1 MRGKGK
7 VIGLWL
13 IVICSF
19 CLTFISINSVHAENT
34 EQAKYDSSTL
44 KSSDLKKTDWEKQ
57 KENYQYVKEGEKKKK
72 IEKEDTLEKKEKD
85 FSKWNFDIDTNVAR
99 TILISLVIGVL
110 ILAIVLFLRKSNW
123 IFNKKVNDKNL
134 LIARLEENLPESD
147 IDPHLSKAINEKDFR
162 LAFRL
167 YYLLLIQQLT
177 LQKQVVWRK
186 EKTNGEY
193 LIECCTKNYYESFSK
208 LTLAFDQV
216 WYGEYTLNK
225 ISFDDYQNEFKKVLH
240 QIKQPS

>member
-1 MRGKGK
+1 M
-7 VIGLWL
+7 V
-13 IVICSF
+13 
-19 CLTFISINSVHAENT
+19 
-34 EQAKYDSSTL
+34 
-44 KSSDLKKTDWEKQ
+44 
-57 KENYQYVKEGEKKKK
+57 
-72 IEKEDTLEKKEKD
+72 
-85 FSKWNFDIDTNVAR
+85 
-99 TILISLVIGVL
+99 
-110 ILAIVLFLRKSNW
+110 IVLLLRKSNW

-147 IDPHLSKAINEKDFR
+147 IDPHLTKAIHEKDFR

-167 YYLLLIQQLT
+167 YYLLLIQQLA

-193 LIECCTKNYYESFSK
+193 LIECSTKDYYESFAK

-216 WYGEYTLNK
+216 WYGEYTLSK
-225 ISFDDYQNEFKKVLH
+225 ILFDDYQNEFKSILN

>member
-7 VIGLWL
+7 VIGLL
-13 IVICSF
+13 LSVICSF
-19 CLTFISINSVHAENT
+19 CLTVSYMDSAYAENP
-34 EQAKYDSSTL
+34 EQAKYDSSVL
-44 KSSDLKKTDWEKQ
+44 KSSDLKKSDWEKQ
-57 KENYQYVKEGEKKKK
+57 KDIYQYVKEGEKKKK
-72 IEKEDTLEKKEKD
+72 VEKTDSLKNKNND
-85 FSKWNFDIDTNVAR
+85 LFNWGFDIDTNVAR
-99 TILISLVIGVL
+99 TILISLVVGVL
-110 ILAIVLFLRKSNW
+110 ILVIVLLLRKSNW

-147 IDPHLSKAINEKDFR
+147 IDPDLSKAINEKDFR

-167 YYLLLIQQLT
+167 YYLLLIQQLA

-193 LIECCTKNYYESFSK
+193 LIECSANKYYESFAK

-216 WYGEYTLNK
+216 WYGEYTLDKN
-225 ISFDDYQNEFKKVLH
+225 SFDEYQSEFKSILN

>member
-7 VIGLWL
+7 VIGLL
-13 IVICSF
+13 LSVICSYY
-19 CLTFISINSVHAENT
+19 LLLISISSAHAENP
-34 EQAKYDSSTL
+34 EQAKYDSSIL

-57 KENYQYVKEGEKKKK
+57 KDNYQYVKEEEKKKK
-72 IEKEDTLEKKEKD
+72 IEKEDTLDKKKKD
-85 FSKWNFDIDTNVAR
+85 VSNWNFDMNTIVAR
-99 TILISLVIGVL
+99 TVLISLVIGVL
-110 ILAIVLFLRKSNW
+110 ILVIVLLLRKSNW
-123 IFNKKVNDKNL
+123 VFNKKVNDKNL

-147 IDPHLSKAINEKDFR
+147 IDPHLSKAIHEKDFR

-167 YYLLLIQQLT
+167 YYLLLIQQLA

-193 LIECCTKNYYESFSK
+193 LIECSAKYYYESFAK

-216 WYGEYTLNK
+216 WYGEYNLNK
-225 ISFDDYQNEFKKVLH
+225 NSFDGYQNEFESILQ
-240 QIKQPS
+240 QIQQPA

>member
-1 MRGKGK
+1 MRDKGK
-7 VIGLWL
+7 VIGLL
-13 IVICSF
+13 LSVICSF
-19 CLTFISINSVHAENT
+19 CLTAFYVDSAHAGNP
-34 EQAKYDSSTL
+34 EQAKYDTSTL
-44 KSSDLKKTDWEKQ
+44 KSSYLKKEDWEKQ
-57 KENYQYVKEGEKKKK
+57 QDIYQYVKEGEK
-72 IEKEDTLEKKEKD
+72 EKKEEKKD
-85 FSKWNFDIDTNVAR
+85 TFDKKKNNSSNWGFDIDTNVTR

-110 ILAIVLFLRKSNW
+110 ILVIVLLLRKSNW

-147 IDPHLSKAINEKDFR
+147 IAPHLSKAINEKDFR

-167 YYLLLIQQLT
+167 YYLLLIQQLA

-193 LIECCTKNYYESFSK
+193 LIECSAKKYYESFAK

-225 ISFDDYQNEFKKVLH
+225 NAFGDYQNEFKSILH
-240 QIKQPS
+240 QIKQPT

>member
-7 VIGLWL
+7 VICLL
-13 IVICSF
+13 LSVICSC
-19 CLTFISINSVHAENT
+19 CLLFISINSVHAENP
-34 EQAKYDSSTL
+34 EQAKYDSSTI
-44 KSSDLKKTDWEKQ
+44 KSSDLNKEDWEKQ
-57 KENYQYVKEGEKKKK
+57 KDNYQYVKEGEKKKK
-72 IEKEDTLEKKEKD
+72 IEKEDTLDKKKKD
-85 FSKWNFDIDTNVAR
+85 VSNWNFDMDTNVAR
-99 TILISLVIGVL
+99 TVLISLVIGVL
-110 ILAIVLFLRKSNW
+110 ILVIVLLLRKSNW
-123 IFNKKVNDKNL
+123 IFNKKVNDKNF

-167 YYLLLIQQLT
+167 YYLLLIQQLA
-177 LQKQVVWRK
+177 LQKHVAWRK

-193 LIECCTKNYYESFSK
+193 LIECSTKNYYESFAK

-225 ISFDDYQNEFKKVLH
+225 ISFDDYQNEFKSILQ
-240 QIKQPS
+240 QINQPS